1 MDLYR
6 KEGRREEQVGV
17 PCPCVVDVQLATR
30 GSAPPLA
37 SCDWVGPGDVTQ
49 TRHAQ
54 RNACLVGPIVCV
66 GGDRRL
72 SDRTSSRIRVW
83 QEGEGAHE
91 FIVHMVWWKQFVC
104 MVVQTVSEGVRNV
117 CWSR

>member
-1 MDLYR
+1 MCR
-6 KEGRREEQVGV
+6 ASSTCSWVVWRRGA
-17 PCPCVVDVQLATR
+17 PLR
-30 GSAPPLA
+30 SAACLA
-37 SCDWVGPGDVTQ
+37 SCDWVDPGDVTQ